1 MLTLC
6 NIRCKYFAVL
16 DIIFQLFVYYHFF
29 NIYNIT
35 KKTYKSIEYIS
46 QTDRIPKSDK
56 NSQTDRIPKSDKNTQ
71 TDRIPKSD
79 KNTQTDEHI
88 QLDNYS
94 DINNLTGIPSSS
106 FLLAG
111 EYLHNIQENVN
122 QHK

>member
-35 KKTYKSIEYIS
+35 KKTYKSIEYI
-46 QTDRIPKSDK
+46 
-56 NSQTDRIPKSDKNTQ
+56 SQTDRIPKSDKNTQ

-122 QHK
+122 QA